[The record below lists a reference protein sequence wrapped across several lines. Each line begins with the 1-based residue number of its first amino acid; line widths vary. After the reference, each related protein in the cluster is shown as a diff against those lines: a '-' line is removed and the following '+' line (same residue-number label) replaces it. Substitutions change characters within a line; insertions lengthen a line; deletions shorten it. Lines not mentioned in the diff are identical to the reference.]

1 MNAKRK
7 QIKPLTED
15 YYEKLLMTEMKLK
28 KDFSMETLQ
37 EVVALYTVLVSYSE
51 SY

>member
-1 MNAKRK
+1 MNEKKKR
-7 QIKPLTED
+7 IKPLTED

-37 EVVALYTVLVSYSE
+37 EVVELYAVLIYSFR
-51 SY
+51 